1 VHASEIEEVL
11 QQHPAVAEA
20 HCIGLPDERWTEL
33 ICAVIVLRPGAQ
45 ASADEIAAFAA
56 ERLAP
61 YKKPRRVVFVDE
73 VPRNLTGRVLKAQLV
88 EQVLAGAHR

>member
-1 VHASEIEEVL
+1 
-11 QQHPAVAEA
+11 
-20 HCIGLPDERWTEL
+20 
-33 ICAVIVLRPGAQ
+33 VLRLGAQ

-61 YKKPRRVVFVDE
+61 YKKPRRVVFADE